1 MVAKTSSFQGEV
13 YQREPLGEVEQAA
26 LLHGVY
32 DLIAP
37 HNATLIELYKQNQQ
51 NIIAA
56 AEIAKAALGAQFGG
70 MLPAD
75 SEFGVQPIRPQ
86 YFLRTTAATEAAAT
100 TWTFT
105 FTVGNDYWVGFGTD
119 NDEAINIDKRVCLLI
134 LGFSFTQGGSPIV
147 EELFPTIN
155 GAQYPSIVI
164 RHAWQA
170 DNYNQVRVCR
180 STPILLAPKA
190 TTIWTANS
198 IIAGVNE
205 LVPLGLAFVKGDIA
219 RVTGAPTVQT

>member
-1 MVAKTSSFQGEV
+1 MPALTSSFQGEV
-13 YQREPLGEVEQAA
+13 YQREQLTEAEKAA

-37 HNATLIELYKQNQQ
+37 HNATLIELYKQNQV

-75 SEFGVQPIRPQ
+75 SEFGVQPIRPA
-86 YFLRTTAATEAAAT
+86 YIMRTTGTTETAET
-100 TWTFT
+100 TWAFT
-105 FTVGNDYWVGFGTD
+105 FTSGNDNWIGFGT
-119 NDEAINIDKRVCLLI
+119 NNATAVNIDKRVCLLI
-134 LGFSFTQGGSPIV
+134 LGFAFTQGGSPIV

-155 GAQYPSIVI
+155 GTQYPSIVI

-180 STPILLAPKA
+180 STPCVLAPKA

-219 RVTGAPTVQT
+219 RTTGAPTVQT